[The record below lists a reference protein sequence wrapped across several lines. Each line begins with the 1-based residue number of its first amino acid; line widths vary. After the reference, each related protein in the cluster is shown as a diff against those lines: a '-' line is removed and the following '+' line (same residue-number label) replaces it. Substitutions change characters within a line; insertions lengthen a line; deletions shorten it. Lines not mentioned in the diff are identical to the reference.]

1 MFLAASRFVLSLLA
15 AFAVLLGALEHEDL
29 ILQESPPDAAA
40 SPLNETVS
48 TADADRGTEG
58 TFRLHLFRFWLS
70 PPTTDS
76 KPLYSITGRVA
87 PPAPV
92 IQDRRAALARHV
104 ALRL

>member
-1 MFLAASRFVLSLLA
+1 MLA

-29 ILQESPPDAAA
+29 ILQEPPPEAAA
-40 SPLNETVS
+40 SPLTEAVS
-48 TADADRGTEG
+48 ADDADRGTES
-58 TFRLHLFRFWLS
+58 TFRIHLFRFWLS

-76 KPLYSITGRVA
+76 KPLYSVAGRVA
-87 PPAPV
+87 PPTPV